1 MTKALKNFSIPSIA
15 MYSPLVRWLQITYHE
30 NVLQIRTIF
39 VKYRCFLP
47 MLQHHDQQATLQW
60 HPEGMKPQQVLW
72 KNKETRVN
80 VGCENRIS
88 HLYGMARTI
97 PIVEKNDLSPHS
109 ATKTKTNVLARV
121 LATDT
126 NPAPFPENFET
137 AISACHC
144 SV

>member
-1 MTKALKNFSIPSIA
+1 MTPGGDEAAASA
-15 MYSPLVRWLQITYHE
+15 
-30 NVLQIRTIF
+30 
-39 VKYRCFLP
+39 VKE
-47 MLQHHDQQATLQW
+47 QGTS
-60 HPEGMKPQQVLW
+60 
-72 KNKETRVN
+72 VN

-88 HLYGMARTI
+88 HLYGMVVRTI